1 MADHRLLGRR
11 ILVVEDSPIQAME
24 ICDSLSAAGL
34 QKPFGEDE
42 LIETVRQFNEPVD
55 NEATDGAALLIQARD
70 NPPGIQP

>member
-1 MADHRLLGRR
+1 
-11 ILVVEDSPIQAME
+11 ME